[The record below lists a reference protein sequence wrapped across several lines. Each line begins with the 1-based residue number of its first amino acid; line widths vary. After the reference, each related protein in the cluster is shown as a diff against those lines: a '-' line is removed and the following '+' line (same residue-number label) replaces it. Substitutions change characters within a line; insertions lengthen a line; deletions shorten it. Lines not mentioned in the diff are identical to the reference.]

1 MGQRITVTAR
11 PGAADNVRIFDTNR
25 TLTGQEIERYASLEA
40 AAGNEPPEV
49 LARRLFALG
58 AETVGIFSNV
68 VTVEA
73 PADQWASIEPGMIDA
88 IEHLFE
94 YYGDEAGWS
103 PAAREAMG
111 VPVRTPKEV
120 VAE

>member
-11 PGAADNVRIFDTNR
+11 PGAAEHVRIFDANR
-25 TLTGQEIERYASLEA
+25 SLTGMEIERYPDLASA
-40 AAGNEPPEV
+40 SGNEPPQV

-58 AETVGIFSNV
+58 AQSVGVYSNV

-73 PADQWASIEPGMIDA
+73 PAERWAELEPGMVDA

-111 VPVRTPKEV
+111 VPVRAPKEV
-120 VAE
+120 VPE

>member
-1 MGQRITVTAR
+1 MGQRITVTVR
-11 PGAADNVRIFDTNR
+11 PGAAEHVRIFDTNR
-25 TLTGQEIERYASLEA
+25 TLTGMEIERYPDLES
-40 AAGNEPPEV
+40 AAGNEPPQV
-49 LARRLFALG
+49 LARRLFELG
-58 AETVGIFSNV
+58 AQHVGIYSNV

-73 PADQWASIEPGMIDA
+73 PADQWESIEADMVEA
-88 IEHLFE
+88 ITHLFE

-111 VPVRTPKEV
+111 VPVRPPKEA